1 MKKLLLGVTVG
12 GSSRLLDGQEKYFKD
27 LGYDVFFNFRGS

>member
-12 GSSRLLDGQEKYFKD
+12 GSSRLLDGQASYFKE
-27 LGYDVFFNFRGS
+27 LGYEV